1 MFVRQISIYIEN
13 IRGSL
18 RELTQLLGENDID
31 LKALSIA
38 DTSSFGIVRCIV
50 EESQIDKT
58 IDLLRENGHIAKVN
72 NVICVCVPDKP
83 LGLSSILTLL
93 EQAGISIEYIY
104 SFYKST
110 GALLD
115 SVQQYLLFY
124 NRQRP
129 HSRLGYRTP
138 EEMEQLYK
146 TKQAAS
152 TLTDR
157 LLPADNL

>member
-110 GALLD
+110 GDHAVLIIRP
-115 SVQQYLLFY
+115 SEKRRTVHLF
-124 NRQRP
+124 
-129 HSRLGYRTP
+129 
-138 EEMEQLYK
+138 EENNIQML
-146 TKQAAS
+146 TQAEI
-152 TLTDR
+152 DKI
-157 LLPADNL
+157 

>member
-1 MFVRQISIYIEN
+1 MYKRQDQGRQYTSDYFRELLEEFSVRQSFSTPGVPYDNAVMESFFA
-13 IRGSL
+13 SL
-18 RELTQLLGENDID
+18 
-31 LKALSIA
+31 KK
-38 DTSSFGIVRCIV
+38 
-50 EESQIDKT
+50 EEYH
-58 IDLLRENGHIAKVN
+58 R
-72 NVICVCVPDKP
+72 
-83 LGLSSILTLL
+83 
-93 EQAGISIEYIY
+93 Y
-104 SFYKST
+104 FYKSI

-115 SVQQYLLFY
+115 SVRQYLLFY